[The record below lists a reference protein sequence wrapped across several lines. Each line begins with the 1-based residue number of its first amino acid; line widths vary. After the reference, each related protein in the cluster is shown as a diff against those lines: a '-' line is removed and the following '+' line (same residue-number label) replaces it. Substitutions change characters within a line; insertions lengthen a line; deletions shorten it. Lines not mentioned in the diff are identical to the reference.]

1 MINFTEAGSEPGSW
15 VSWWR
20 PVRSPAPARTPTEGG
35 RQAGRFRGK
44 SCHLCL
50 SPRGLWERRYKPT
63 LPLGVFTS
71 GFTPNRDSLAGRVCW
86 THTSSRSQRGSPNA
100 PASRPL
106 GLGAHLEPRWQGKAA
121 EVEPISGGTRSITLK
136 QRVQKFQPPFG
147 GERTCSFL

>member
-1 MINFTEAGSEPGSW
+1 MQALSLAPGF
-15 VSWWR
+15 
-20 PVRSPAPARTPTEGG
+20 PDGAQCGAPLLRGLPLRA
-35 RQAGRFRGK
+35 AGRRGGFVGK
-44 SCHLCL
+44 AATCVSHLE
-50 SPRGLWERRYKPT
+50 GLWERRYKPT
-63 LPLGVFTS
+63 LPLRVFTS

-86 THTSSRSQRGSPNA
+86 THTSPRSQRGSPNA

-106 GLGAHLEPRWQGKAA
+106 GLGAPLEPRWQGKAA